1 MLLMVETVIK
11 GGICFYQYMK
21 VSKKY
26 IENYNK
32 DKEFSYLK
40 YQDVNNLY
48 RQAISQKLHI
58 KILRGLKLRKVEKLV
73 AVLHNKQEYT
83 LHIRNLK

>member
-26 IENYNK
+26 IENYNNE
-32 DKEFSYLK
+32 KEFSYLK
-40 YQDVNNLY
+40 Y
-48 RQAISQKLHI
+48 
-58 KILRGLKLRKVEKLV
+58 
-73 AVLHNKQEYT
+73 
-83 LHIRNLK
+83 